1 VAPTHTPEDDFAD
14 AVRVRGR
21 DGKWIVDINAGKR
34 VRRDVNGVFVHV
46 VSAPVIKWVAR
57 TRAGAL
63 ATPARKAKSPV
74 CPCCGHPT
82 DDDSHVVAECSSTGA
97 ADCGEVASRMWMQAA
112 CKRGAHMTPLLPHG

>member
-1 VAPTHTPEDDFAD
+1 M
-14 AVRVRGR
+14 
-21 DGKWIVDINAGKR
+21 DINAGKR

-63 ATPARKAKSPV
+63 ATPGRKAKSPV

-82 DDDSHVVAECSSTGA
+82 DDDSHVVAECSST

-112 CKRGAHMTPLLPHG
+112 CKRGAHMTPLPPSWVTAHLTLWEV